1 MGDYESLKVWQRAHQ
16 ITLEVYQLSASFPAA
31 ERYALT
37 SQVRRSAVSI
47 PSNLAEGAG
56 RNSQRELARFCR
68 IALGS
73 ANELHYQMRL
83 ARDLR
88 FLTAETHEPIA
99 RDIVDLRRMIARFIT
114 TLGV

>member
-47 PSNLAEGAG
+47 PSNPTSPRGRGA
-56 RNSQRELARFCR
+56 
-68 IALGS
+68 IPS
-73 ANELHYQMRL
+73 ANSPGSVALHW
-83 ARDLR
+83 DLPMSCTIR
-88 FLTAETHEPIA
+88 CGSHGIF
-99 RDIVDLRRMIARFIT
+99 
-114 TLGV
+114 GS